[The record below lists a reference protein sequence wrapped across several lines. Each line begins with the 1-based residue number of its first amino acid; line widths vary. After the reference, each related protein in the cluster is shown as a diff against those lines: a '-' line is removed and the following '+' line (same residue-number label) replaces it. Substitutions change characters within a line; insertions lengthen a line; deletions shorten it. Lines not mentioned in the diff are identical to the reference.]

1 MELFEK
7 STKEKDRWETSKGML
22 SVEDLWD
29 LSLPSL
35 DTIAKAVNKKLKEE
49 SEESFISAK
58 TSSNETLERKLNVLK
73 HIIGVKLAEKEAAK
87 SRLERLA
94 KIHQL
99 KELAIN
105 KANEQ
110 LASKSLEEIQ
120 KMIAELEE

>member
-7 STKEKDRWETSKGML
+7 ATKEKDRWETSKGML
-22 SVEDLWD
+22 SAEDLWD

-87 SRLERLA
+87 SRMERLA

-99 KELAIN
+99 KELAVT

>member
-1 MELFEK
+1 MMEPM
-7 STKEKDRWETSKGML
+7 KEQWVQIHTSKGLL
-22 SVEDLWD
+22 SAEDLWD

-58 TSSNETLERKLNVLK
+58 SSANETLELKLEVLK
-73 HIIGVKLAEKEAAK
+73 HIIGVKLAEKEATK
-87 SRLERLA
+87 SRMERLA

-99 KELAIN
+99 KELAVS

>member
-7 STKEKDRWETSKGML
+7 ATKEKDRWETSKGML
-22 SVEDLWD
+22 SAEDLWD

-73 HIIGVKLAEKEAAK
+73 HIIGVKLAEKEATK
-87 SRLERLA
+87 SRMERLA

-99 KELAIN
+99 KELAVT

>member
-1 MELFEK
+1 MEPM
-7 STKEKDRWETSKGML
+7 KEQWVQIHTSKGLL
-22 SVEDLWD
+22 SAEDLWD

-58 TSSNETLERKLNVLK
+58 SSANETLELKLEVLK
-73 HIIGVKLAEKEAAK
+73 HIIGVKLAEKEATK
-87 SRLERLA
+87 SRMERLA

-99 KELAIN
+99 KELAVT

>member
-7 STKEKDRWETSKGML
+7 ATKEKDRWETSKGML
-22 SVEDLWD
+22 SAEDLWD

-73 HIIGVKLAEKEAAK
+73 HIIGVKLAEKEATK
-87 SRLERLA
+87 SRMERLA

-99 KELAIN
+99 KELAVS

>member
-1 MELFEK
+1 M
-7 STKEKDRWETSKGML
+7 
-22 SVEDLWD
+22 
-29 LSLPSL
+29 
-35 DTIAKAVNKKLKEE
+35 
-49 SEESFISAK
+49 
-58 TSSNETLERKLNVLK
+58 ERKLNVLK

-87 SRLERLA
+87 SRMERLA

-99 KELAIN
+99 KELAVT

>member
-7 STKEKDRWETSKGML
+7 ATKEKDRWETSKGML
-22 SVEDLWD
+22 SAEDLWD

-87 SRLERLA
+87 SRMERLA

-99 KELAIN
+99 KELAVS

>member
-7 STKEKDRWETSKGML
+7 ATREKVRWETSKGLL
-22 SVEDLWD
+22 SAEDLWD

-58 TSSNETLERKLNVLK
+58 SSANKTLELKLEVLK
-73 HIIGVKLAEKEAAK
+73 YIIGVKMAEREAAK
-87 SRLERLA
+87 LKFEKQI
-94 KIHQL
+94 KIRQL
-99 KELAIN
+99 KELAVA
-105 KANEQ
+105 KSNEQ

-120 KMIAELEE
+120 KMITELEE

>member
-7 STKEKDRWETSKGML
+7 ATKEKDRWETSKGML
-22 SVEDLWD
+22 SAEDLWD
-29 LSLPSL
+29 LSLPTL

-87 SRLERLA
+87 SRMERLA

-99 KELAIN
+99 KELAVT

>member
-7 STKEKDRWETSKGML
+7 ATREKVRWETSKGLL
-22 SVEDLWD
+22 SAEDLWD

-58 TSSNETLERKLNVLK
+58 SSANETLELKLEVLK
-73 HIIGVKLAEKEAAK
+73 HIIGMKLAEKEATK
-87 SRLERLA
+87 SRMERLA
-94 KIHQL
+94 KIRQL
-99 KELAIN
+99 KELAVS